1 MLATWGF
8 HELTFGRL
16 QVWCNWATIAIA
28 TRSLRQLLE
37 HVHTLI
43 KMRINCRKQQ
53 ELAADIKTCQR
64 EIKVISKFIP
74 L

>member
-43 KMRINCRKQQ
+43 K
-53 ELAADIKTCQR
+53 
-64 EIKVISKFIP
+64 P
-74 L
+74 LKDPSQAIESEAYN